1 MAATLTKAMLADLHK
16 GNATIKMVAAP
27 ADGKVYF
34 TAGTSQTALSFADAE
49 QIFTLKNSLSIAP
62 ADAEVNKIQ
71 IDQLDEVIDEEVNFG
86 DYIINGNIPSIA
98 QALLDYFFNVG
109 ASSIS
114 QMVSGDTGLTYDG
127 KGYFNAPKDIVV
139 SMLIQSESKNT
150 AIAFARV
157 RVVVTPPSQDDSD
170 NPAYLKFTGYVLNN
184 LAESQGDFA
193 VLKKH
198 TA

>member
-1 MAATLTKAMLADLHK
+1 MLADLHK

-34 TAGTSQTALSFADAE
+34 TAGTGQTALSFADAD
-49 QIFTLKNSLSIAP
+49 QIFTLKNSLNIAP

-109 ASSIS
+109 ASGIS

-127 KGYFNAPKDIVV
+127 KAYFNAPKDIVV